1 VLKKVKRGKDM
12 NAAAIIMPKT
22 ARFLFG
28 PPPPPSEP
36 SSSSSTTTILGSM
49 DQIFDLPSYE
59 VVLFVWDFVILLD
72 SGRDNQYGVG

>member
-1 VLKKVKRGKDM
+1 M

-28 PPPPPSEP
+28 PPPPPPSEP

-59 VVLFVWDFVILLD
+59 VVLFIWDFIRFWTLITIMKSD
-72 SGRDNQYGVG
+72 ESIADHHRS